1 MLYLSQFSLPLT
13 GLKFSMIQLHAEGRL
28 PRHYDYLKAAK
39 RKLTQRFGKVA
50 EGVIPE
56 DNPIVV
62 GEEGVF

>member
-1 MLYLSQFSLPLT
+1 
-13 GLKFSMIQLHAEGRL
+13 MIQLHAEGRL